1 MTPPRK
7 TVETDDQAVAQADR
21 EAQAAENKP
30 ELYDDGKTLDQLSD
44 ARVLDLVGL
53 GGPGVHGQAL
63 YDRAQAIRKQRA
75 DAIVNAVN
83 AEEARQIR
91 SST

>member
-1 MTPPRK
+1 
-7 TVETDDQAVAQADR
+7 
-21 EAQAAENKP
+21 
-30 ELYDDGKTLDQLSD
+30 
-44 ARVLDLVGL
+44 
-53 GGPGVHGQAL
+53 VHGQAL
-63 YDRAQAIRKQRA
+63 YDRATAIRKQRA